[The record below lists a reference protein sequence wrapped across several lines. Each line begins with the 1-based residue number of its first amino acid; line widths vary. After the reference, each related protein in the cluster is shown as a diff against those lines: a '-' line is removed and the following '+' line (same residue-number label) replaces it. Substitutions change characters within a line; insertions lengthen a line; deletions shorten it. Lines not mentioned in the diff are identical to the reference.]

1 MKRKDS
7 AQSGN
12 KTVKSK
18 EQTGSKMMGSAAQQ
32 KLGGGKDMGG
42 QTVGGY
48 KNLTFKGK
56 IIGGSKGGN
65 SNKNVDSYINMSQ
78 KESVVFSQREADL

>member
-1 MKRKDS
+1 
-7 AQSGN
+7 
-12 KTVKSK
+12 
-18 EQTGSKMMGSAAQQ
+18 
-32 KLGGGKDMGG
+32 MGG

-56 IIGGSKGGN
+56 IIGGSKGAN